1 MDVAGWPSRRD
12 GHRWAG
18 TVAAV
23 LGYRAGIECIA
34 HLPDD
39 VRRRNRHPDRS
50 STVFAPTGALPRAR
64 TSVVWLLG
72 LSTHTFNQVIRRR
85 GPETQRDPE
94 LVERRHFPESFFY
107 PLRNVRELRQ
117 LGHRRHYPRQSIIR
131 DLRAAER
138 AVGIVGAILTQCFSA
153 GPAIDSIGL
162 EPVSLTALHCRS
174 VRRWHGFRRSFQAVN
189 CVQRVRDTERGLLG
203 VTRTVGFR

>member
-34 HLPDD
+34 HLPDG

-94 LVERRHFPESFFY
+94 LVERRHFPESFLSASQCSGTSPAWASP
-107 PLRNVRELRQ
+107 PLPAPEHHTWPSGSGTGGRDRRRDTHTVL
-117 LGHRRHYPRQSIIR
+117 LGR
-131 DLRAAER
+131 
-138 AVGIVGAILTQCFSA
+138 A
-153 GPAIDSIGL
+153 GPRFDR
-162 EPVSLTALHCRS
+162 P
-174 VRRWHGFRRSFQAVN
+174 
-189 CVQRVRDTERGLLG
+189 
-203 VTRTVGFR
+203 

>member
-34 HLPDD
+34 HLPDG

-94 LVERRHFPESFFY
+94 LVERRHFPESFFIRFAMFENFASLGIAAITRARASY
-107 PLRNVRELRQ
+107 VAFGQRNGRSGSSARYSHSASRP
-117 LGHRRHYPRQSIIR
+117 GRPSIR
-131 DLRAAER
+131 
-138 AVGIVGAILTQCFSA
+138 
-153 GPAIDSIGL
+153 
-162 EPVSLTALHCRS
+162 
-174 VRRWHGFRRSFQAVN
+174 
-189 CVQRVRDTERGLLG
+189 
-203 VTRTVGFR
+203 